1 VQATDQVRV
10 SRAGEAH
17 GLVAKDRLGESVVKE
32 GIFYIELLN
41 GPGMGESCGE
51 HHANSGQFY
60 NRVEGLVVVDSR
72 ALSKT
77 PKDPTG
83 LVAIKSPISTELV
96 CEDPLASDNV
106 GALRSGDQ
114 LLGPIADR
122 GPVFVLRSRTR
133 MGIGKRSMSGGGD
146 RGRCR

>member
-1 VQATDQVRV
+1 
-10 SRAGEAH
+10 
-17 GLVAKDRLGESVVKE
+17 
-32 GIFYIELLN
+32 
-41 GPGMGESCGE
+41 MGESRGE

-60 NRVEGLVVVDSR
+60 NRVEGLVVVDSG
-72 ALSKT
+72 ALSET

-96 CEDPLASDNV
+96 CEDPLAGDNV

-114 LLGPIADR
+114 LLGPIADQ
-122 GPVFVLRSRTR
+122 GPVFVLHSRTP
-133 MGIGKRSMSGGGD
+133 MGIGKRNMSGGGD